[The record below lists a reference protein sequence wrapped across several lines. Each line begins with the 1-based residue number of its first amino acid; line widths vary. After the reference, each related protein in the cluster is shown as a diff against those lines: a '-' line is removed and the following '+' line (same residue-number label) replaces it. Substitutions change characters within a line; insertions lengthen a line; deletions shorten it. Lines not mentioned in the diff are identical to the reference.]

1 MKKIKTK
8 KLKTVNP
15 RMLIASFDA
24 SKDKHTGYFRF
35 PDGTDMKPFDF
46 RNDSRGFDEFW
57 SRATNAMKK
66 SHDLEEIVVGFESTG
81 PYAEPFV
88 HYLQNKG
95 ARVVQVNPMHT
106 KRLKELTGNSPSKTD
121 YKDPK
126 IIADIMGLGHALTV
140 IVPSGVAAN
149 LRRFTHAR
157 ERAMQR
163 RTALVNQLHGL
174 VFLIF
179 PEFQQVIK
187 DIKSKTAQ
195 YMLKHHPTPKSIT
208 ECNLDE
214 LTDTLKK
221 VSRGKV
227 GKNKV
232 EALYEAART
241 SCGIKEGQKGIL
253 LEIREILVSIEAC
266 QGFIDEIEKEMS
278 ASLKEIPYS
287 SCILSMKG
295 VGEITVAGVIGE
307 VGDFGKFD
315 TISEIEKLAG
325 LDLFEISSG
334 KRRGG
339 RRISKRGRSLLRK
352 LLFFGAINV
361 VRKGGILHD
370 WYQAALKRGMPK
382 MKALVAVSRK
392 LLRIIFALV
401 RKHSD
406 FVPDYKNLSLKPVCN
421 DLVTAG
427 MAA

>member
-8 KLKTVNP
+8 KLKAVNP

-46 RNDSRGFDEFW
+46 RNDGRGFDEFW
-57 SRATNAMKK
+57 NRASKAMKA
-66 SHDLEEIVVGFESTG
+66 HNLEEIVVGFESTG

-88 HYLQNKG
+88 HYLRNRG
-95 ARVVQVNPMHT
+95 ARIVQVNPMHT

-140 IVPSGVAAN
+140 VVPDGVAAD
-149 LRRFTHAR
+149 LRRLTQAR

-163 RTALVNQLHGL
+163 RTALINQLHGL

-195 YMLKHHPTPKSIT
+195 YLLKLHPTPKSIA
-208 ECNLDE
+208 ESNLEE
-214 LTDTLKK
+214 LIHSLKK
-221 VSRGKV
+221 VSRGRFS
-227 GKNKV
+227 KNKV
-232 EALYEAART
+232 EALYEAAKT
-241 SCGIKEGQKGIL
+241 SSGIKEGQKGIL
-253 LEIREILVSIEAC
+253 LEIREILASLETC
-266 QGFIDEIEKEMS
+266 QRFIGEIEKEMS
-278 ASLKEIPYS
+278 ASLNKIPYS
-287 SCILSMKG
+287 SHILSIKG
-295 VGEITVAGVIGE
+295 IGEITVAGVIGE
-307 VGDFGKFD
+307 VGDFNKFD

-334 KRRGG
+334 RHKGKRR
-339 RRISKRGRSLLRK
+339 ITKRGRSLLRK
-352 LLFFGAINV
+352 LLYFGAINV
-361 VRKGGILHD
+361 VRKGGIFHG
-370 WYQAALKRGMPK
+370 WYQDALKRGMPK

-406 FVPDYKNLSLKPVCN
+406 FVSDYKKLCQKPVGN
-421 DLVTAG
+421 DLVANS

>member
-8 KLKTVNP
+8 KLKAVNP
-15 RMLIASFDA
+15 SMLIASFDA

-46 RNDSRGFDEFW
+46 RNDGRGFDEFW
-57 SRATNAMKK
+57 SRATKAMKT
-66 SHDLEEIVVGFESTG
+66 HNLEEIVVGFESTG

-88 HYLQNKG
+88 HYLRNRV
-95 ARVVQVNPMHT
+95 ARIVQVNPMHT

-126 IIADIMGLGHALTV
+126 VIADIMGLGHALTV
-140 IVPSGVAAN
+140 VVPDGVAAD
-149 LRRFTHAR
+149 LRRLTQAR

-163 RTALVNQLHGL
+163 RTALINQLHGL

-195 YMLKHHPTPKSIT
+195 YLLKVHPTPKSIA
-208 ECNLDE
+208 ESNLEE
-214 LTDTLKK
+214 LIHSLKK
-221 VSRGKV
+221 VSRGKF
-227 GKNKV
+227 GKSKV
-232 EALYEAART
+232 EALYEAAKA

-253 LEIREILVSIEAC
+253 LEIREILTSIDAC
-266 QGFIDEIEKEMS
+266 QCFIDEIEKEMS
-278 ASLKEIPYS
+278 ASLNKIPYS
-287 SCILSMKG
+287 SHILSIKG
-295 VGEITVAGVIGE
+295 IGEITVAGVIGE
-307 VGDFGKFD
+307 VGDFNKFD
-315 TISEIEKLAG
+315 TISEIEKLVG

-334 KRRGG
+334 RHKGKRR
-339 RRISKRGRSLLRK
+339 ITKRGRSLLRK
-352 LLFFGAINV
+352 LLYFGAINV
-361 VRKGGILHD
+361 VRKGGIFHG
-370 WYQAALKRGMPK
+370 WYQDALKRGMPK

-401 RKHSD
+401 HKHSD
-406 FVPDYKNLSLKPVCN
+406 FVSDYKKQSQKPVGN
-421 DLVTAG
+421 DLVANS